1 MIKVDKLYEDFDD
14 TLPISVVIPMSTKR
28 NHFFYNMVYP
38 LIEANRPAEIIVND
52 NVGGAPKKRN
62 DGFEKSTQP
71 FVFFC
76 DDDILMPSDYLGKL
90 YKLLQNNPS
99 KAYAYTGYHG
109 IVMHPQTH
117 PLKGNFQIP
126 SLPFNSENLRRGNY
140 ISTMA
145 LVIRECLPK
154 PKPFDESLKRLQ
166 DWDLWLTMLK
176 NGHEGIMLFG
186 NENMY
191 HAYYLDEGITS
202 NNNNER
208 ENHMIIVNK
217 HKLYQ

>member
-1 MIKVDKLYEDFDD
+1 MIKVDNLEEDFDD
-14 TLPISVVIPMSTKR
+14 VLPISVIVPMSPKR

-38 LIEANRPAEIIVND
+38 LLEANRPAQIIVND
-52 NVGGAPKKRN
+52 NLGGAPKKRN

-76 DDDILMPSDYLGKL
+76 DDDILMPANYFGKL
-90 YKLLQNNPS
+90 FKLLKDNPT

-109 IVMHPQTH
+109 IVLHPETH

-126 SLPFNSENLRRGNY
+126 SLPFDGKRLKQGNF
-140 ISTMA
+140 ISTMS
-145 LVIRECLPK
+145 LIRRECLPK
-154 PKPFDESLKRLQ
+154 PKPFDENLKRLM
-166 DWDLWLTMLK
+166 DWDLFLTMLE
-176 NGHEGIMLFG
+176 NGHEGIMLPG
-186 NENMY
+186 VENMY

-208 ENHMIIVNK
+208 EGLMAVLQK
-217 HKLYQ
+217 HNLF

>member
-1 MIKVDKLYEDFDD
+1 MITVDNLKEDFDD
-14 TLPISVVIPMSTKR
+14 VLPISVVVPMSTKR
-28 NHFFYNMVYP
+28 SHFFYNMVYP
-38 LIEANRPAEIIVND
+38 LLEANKPAEIIVND
-52 NVGGAPKKRN
+52 NPGGAPKKRN

-76 DDDILMPSDYLGKL
+76 DDDILMSADYLGKL
-90 YKLLQNNPS
+90 FDLLKKNPN

-109 IVMHPQTH
+109 IVMHPHTH
-117 PLKGNFQIP
+117 PMRGNFQIP
-126 SLPFNSENLRRGNY
+126 SIPFNGERLKQGNY

-145 LVIRECLPK
+145 LVRRECLPK

-166 DWDLWLTMLK
+166 DWDLWLSMLA
-176 NGHEGIMLFG
+176 NGHEGILLPG
-186 NENMY
+186 NENLY

-208 ENHMIIVNK
+208 EGLMAVVQK
-217 HKLYQ
+217 HKLI